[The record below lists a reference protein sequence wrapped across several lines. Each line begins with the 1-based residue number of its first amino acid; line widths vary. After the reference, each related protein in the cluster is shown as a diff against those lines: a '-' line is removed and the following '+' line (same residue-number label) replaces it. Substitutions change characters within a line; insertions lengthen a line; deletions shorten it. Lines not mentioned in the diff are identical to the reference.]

1 MESLR
6 TLHNVRVSILNFLTA
21 GWCTCARIVS
31 ILVFEKVIQYAST
44 YYNRQTINENHG
56 YKSHNAKTL
65 NSHFTKCTMPNC
77 NIKPDNKLDSVIEPL
92 IGFSRMNQFGMRSS
106 DSTVSMTNQNVSI
119 NDTKME
125 IEIMEDS
132 SADVKQ
138 ETQED
143 GFYIGGGSTD
153 AETIEEISLNTLQ
166 NEIPKSSLSELIS
179 KDRLKL
185 KHPRSFTSSRYTRS
199 EITEVG
205 F

>member
-1 MESLR
+1 M
-6 TLHNVRVSILNFLTA
+6 
-21 GWCTCARIVS
+21 C
-31 ILVFEKVIQYAST
+31 EKVIQYAST

-65 NSHFTKCTMPNC
+65 KSHFTKCTMPNC
-77 NIKPDNKLDSVIEPL
+77 TIRPDNKMDSVIEPL
-92 IGFSRMNQFGMRSS
+92 IGFSRMNQFGMISS
-106 DSTVSMTNQNVSI
+106 DSIVPTTHQNVSI

-143 GFYIGGGSTD
+143 GFYIGSTD
-153 AETIEEISLNTLQ
+153 AEAAIEEISLDTVQ

-185 KHPRSFTSSRYTRS
+185 KHPRSFASSRYTRS

-205 F
+205 FSIDI

>member
-1 MESLR
+1 M
-6 TLHNVRVSILNFLTA
+6 VYY
-21 GWCTCARIVS
+21 ARIVL
-31 ILVFEKVIQYAST
+31 ILVCEKVIQYAST

-65 NSHFTKCTMPNC
+65 KSHFTKCTMPNC

-92 IGFSRMNQFGMRSS
+92 IGFSRMNQFDMLSS

-153 AETIEEISLNTLQ
+153 AETIEEISLDTLQ

>member
-6 TLHNVRVSILNFLTA
+6 TLHNVLVSILNFLTA

-31 ILVFEKVIQYAST
+31 ILVCEKVIQYAST

-92 IGFSRMNQFGMRSS
+92 IGFSR
-106 DSTVSMTNQNVSI
+106 NQNVSI
-119 NDTKME
+119 NDTKMG

-132 SADVKQ
+132 S
-138 ETQED
+138 
-143 GFYIGGGSTD
+143 GRFF
-153 AETIEEISLNTLQ
+153 
-166 NEIPKSSLSELIS
+166 S
-179 KDRLKL
+179 KTFQ
-185 KHPRSFTSSRYTRS
+185 SFA
-199 EITEVG
+199 V
-205 F
+205 